1 MKQNILSHLK
11 DVEQQYDIKVLYAV
25 ESGSR
30 AWGFHS
36 EESDWDVRFIYVHKL
51 DWYLKVNAGR
61 DVIEEMYDDNV
72 DLVGWDLRK
81 TLQLFRKSNPSLME
95 WLHSPIIYYAD
106 DDFLSQM
113 LTLEPRYF
121 NAAKMMYHY
130 ENLYIKH
137 DKRYLQNTA
146 YPLKRFLYYL
156 RGILACRWLEEYGTL
171 PPVLFAELVN
181 AIVVEENICYK
192 INELLALKKK
202 SKENDQKEVDTE
214 LVEYAKRWA
223 DYYEQKMKSFYPEKN
238 IIKDIGDLDNILRE
252 FIINS

>member
-1 MKQNILSHLK
+1 MRHNILKHLHN
-11 DVEQQYDIKVLYAV
+11 VEQQYDVKVLLAV

-51 DWYLKVNAGR
+51 NWYLKVNVER

-72 DLVGWDLRK
+72 DLVGWELRK
-81 TLQLFRKSNPSLME
+81 TLRLFQKSNPSLME

-106 DDFLSQM
+106 DGFLSKM
-113 LTLEPRYF
+113 KILEPRYF
-121 NAAKMMYHY
+121 NPVKMMYHY
-130 ENLYIKH
+130 ESLYIKH

-171 PPVLFAELVN
+171 PPVLFSDLVN
-181 AIVVEENICYK
+181 TIVKEDCISDK
-192 INELLALKKK
+192 INELLDLKKK
-202 SKENDQKEVDTE
+202 SKENDKKEVEAE
-214 LVEYAKRWA
+214 LVEYAKYWA
-223 DYYEQKMKSFYPEKN
+223 DYYEQKMKYYYPEKN
-238 IIKDIGDLDNILRE
+238 VVTDMKGLDDIM
-252 FIINS
+252 INLLNN